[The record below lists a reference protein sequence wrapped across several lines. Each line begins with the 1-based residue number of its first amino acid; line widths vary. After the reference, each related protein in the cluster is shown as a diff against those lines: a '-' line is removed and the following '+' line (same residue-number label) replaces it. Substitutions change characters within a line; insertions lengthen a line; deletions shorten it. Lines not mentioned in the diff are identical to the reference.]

1 VQQQLGK
8 LGILSDI
15 ELRFGPTQKKAAEL
29 ARLIP
34 QFIPIGG
41 FDDEEWSQLQ
51 KAVKVDSDLLPDSMA
66 TVQGEYRL

>member
-34 QFIPIGG
+34 QFIPIEM
-41 FDDEEWSQLQ
+41 FL
-51 KAVKVDSDLLPDSMA
+51 
-66 TVQGEYRL
+66 